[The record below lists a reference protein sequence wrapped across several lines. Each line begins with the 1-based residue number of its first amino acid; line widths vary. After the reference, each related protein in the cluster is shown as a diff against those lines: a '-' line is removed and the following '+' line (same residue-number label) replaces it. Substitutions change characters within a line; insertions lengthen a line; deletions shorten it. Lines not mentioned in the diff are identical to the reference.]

1 MIVTLNQIAYFKPQ
15 TTARRLKNYYLSAD
29 FRPEV
34 FLSYLRLINITAT
47 LCQNVAKLSL
57 TLYRKEVRELF
68 FSQRHNPTVLKQLW
82 RFRRFF
88 TSEECCRLLQ
98 GAVLTPQEKIE
109 EIQEKVVQPAQKE
122 ETGRLLFS
130 RVFKTGRNTKT
141 KSVFWGQFLSGFS
154 VGVPKII
161 RKL

>member
-15 TTARRLKNYYLSAD
+15 TTARRLKNYYYSAD

-68 FSQRHNPTVLKQLW
+68 FSQGHNPTVLKQLW
-82 RFRRFF
+82 CFRRFF
-88 TSEECCRLLQ
+88 TPEECCRLLQ
-98 GAVLTPQEKIE
+98 GIVLTPQEKSR
-109 EIQEKVVQPAQKE
+109 EISKKVVQPAQKE

-130 RVFKTGRNTKT
+130 QVL
-141 KSVFWGQFLSGFS
+141 QSGEILRLRACF
-154 VGVPKII
+154 GGNF
-161 RKL
+161 